1 MALTVNT
8 NIPSLNTQR
17 NINNTSNAL
26 NTSMQRLSTG
36 SRINS
41 AKDDAAGLQISN
53 RLTNQISGL
62 NVATRNAND
71 GISLAQTAEGA
82 LQQSTN
88 LLQRMRDLAIQSA
101 NGSNS
106 DADRAALQKEVSAL
120 QSELTRIAETTTFGG
135 RKLMDGS
142 FGTSSFQVGSNA
154 YETIEVSVKNA
165 SASAIGSYQ
174 IGSADKAA
182 ASLGSVPTSANL
194 DTVTGSIV
202 SGDKSGF
209 TAGSVK
215 VVGGGQE
222 KTVQIAADDSAK
234 SLAKKFD
241 GAVSGLSATAR
252 TVVKAE
258 VNTASS
264 GQSANLTLT
273 VGSGDN
279 AQSVN
284 LVGVTSTADLA
295 KQINSNA
302 SKLGL
307 QANLDSKGELTIE
320 SATGENISFGQI
332 TGAASISLQAK
343 DAQGSFGDKVTVDS
357 KSGAKTAVGY
367 IQLNS
372 SEAYAITD
380 AKKDVLTNSLKLEV
394 TAPAGAGSYM
404 ELASVKVGDNTYT
417 IDNSSNGHKITDF
430 ASLQSAI
437 KSASGLGD
445 ALEFDAA
452 NQTITT
458 KDGQSLT
465 FGAITSRDNANNAIT
480 TPATAL
486 GVISFTKMS
495 EAGKYDGY
503 SANIGATTGTLEAVV
518 AKLDDTSRDVSVN
531 DLKLSVDLGANT
543 KYMQLDKIT
552 VGTTELTLDKDAKI
566 TNVPSLIEALKGA
579 TTASGQKASDFF
591 DFGTDSIRSK
601 DGSQIT
607 FGTIKDFDADGEE
620 LTSATTPA
628 ASGDLKYQKLVDGDY
643 VAATSAV
650 SAKATAAVN
659 AETYTVEVAG
669 GSQVFGDAKA
679 KQSTVSEVDIS
690 TADGAQRA
698 LAVLDSALAG
708 IDAQRA
714 DLGAVQNRFDN
725 TINNLQNIS
734 ENASAARSR
743 IMDTDYAAETANLSK
758 NQVLQQ
764 AGTAILAQ
772 AKQLPQSVLSLLQ

>member
-88 LLQRMRDLAIQSA
+88 LLQRMRDLSIQSA

-182 ASLGSVPTSANL
+182 ASLGAVPTSANL

-202 SGDKSGF
+202 SGDSSGF

-222 KTVQIAADDSAK
+222 KTIDIAATDSAK
-234 SLAKKFD
+234 SLAEKFD
-241 GAVSGLSATAR
+241 GSISGLSATAR
-252 TVVKAE
+252 TVIKAE

-264 GQSANLTLT
+264 GQSANFKLT
-273 VGSGDN
+273 VGSGDT

-302 SKLGL
+302 AKLGL
-307 QANLDSKGELTIE
+307 QANIDSKGELTIE
-320 SATGENISFGQI
+320 SATGENITFGQV
-332 TGAASISLQAK
+332 TGEASVSLQAQ
-343 DAQGSFGDKVTVDS
+343 DAAGAFSDKVTVDS
-357 KSGAKTAVGY
+357 KSGDKTAVGY
-367 IQLNS
+367 LQLNS
-372 SEAYAITD
+372 SESYAITD
-380 AKKDVLTNSLKLEV
+380 AKKNVLTNSVKLAV
-394 TAPAGAGSYM
+394 TPSSGDGTPANTM
-404 ELASVKVGDNTYT
+404 TLAS
-417 IDNSSNGHKITDF
+417 IKI
-430 ASLQSAI
+430 
-437 KSASGLGD
+437 GD
-445 ALEFDAA
+445 ATFTTGGGTPASVQSYTELKAAILDAENGDGDSVEDLGLVTFDDAA
-452 NQTITT
+452 QTMTT
-458 KDGQSLT
+458 KDGASFS
-465 FGAITSRDNANNAIT
+465 FGAIA
-480 TPATAL
+480 ATGDEL
-486 GVISFTKMS
+486 GSIKFTKMS
-495 EAGKYDGY
+495 ESGEYDGY
-503 SANIGATTGTLEAVV
+503 SANFGTTTGTLEAVV
-518 AKLDDTSRDVSVN
+518 AKLDDTSRQVSVN
-531 DLKLSVDLGANT
+531 DLKLSVNLGSANHVT
-543 KYMQLDKIT
+543 LDKIT
-552 VGTTELTLDKDAKI
+552 VGTTELTLAEGTKI
-566 TNVPSLIEALKGA
+566 TNVPSLMDALKNA
-579 TTASGQKASDFF
+579 TTASGQKATEFF
-591 DFGTDSIRSK
+591 DFGNDSIRAK
-601 DGSQIT
+601 DGSAIT
-607 FGTIKDFDADGEE
+607 FGTITGRDVDGDAVAGQ
-620 LTSATTPA
+620 
-628 ASGDLKYQKLVDGDY
+628 GDINYQKLVDGEY
-643 VAATSAV
+643 VTAGV
-650 SAKATAAVN
+650 SAKAPATATVN
-659 AETYTVEVAG
+659 AENYTVEVAG
-669 GSQVFGDAKA
+669 GSQIFGDAKA
-679 KQSTVSEVDIS
+679 TQSTVSEVDIS

-698 LAVLDSALAG
+698 LAVIDSALAG

-714 DLGAVQNRFDN
+714 ELGAVQNRFDN